1 MAHAEPQRLK
11 AVVNWAGPVH
21 GYFQRDWQLKAL
33 GTREYLFDLFPARAA
48 VYGVES
54 LEDFLSYGPR
64 MSLKDIGALGKASAP
79 QLLVNGERDTQVPID
94 DLYVVLKTGIPKEAW
109 VNPEG
114 GHIGRG
120 KDWSDGRIFSEI
132 VVPWFQRKLR

>member
-1 MAHAEPQRLK
+1 MSAHVRLNK
-11 AVVNWAGPVH
+11 AG
-21 GYFQRDWQLKAL
+21 D
-33 GTREYLFDLFPARAA
+33 
-48 VYGVES
+48 
-54 LEDFLSYGPR
+54 
-64 MSLKDIGALGKASAP
+64 GALGKASAP